1 MAPPHT
7 ATTTTSKVSNR
18 PALPKRPVLVSHI
31 PFKARLIPPHP
42 AFNCSDENIIK
53 LYLRVQEG
61 EAMKR
66 LRRKEVKIRAKF
78 LTKEEEIL
86 ENFRQ
91 EREASKILDGVSES
105 LARMKIDRNLL
116 KEDVRRS
123 QQGCAV
129 PPRKHNKKSA
139 VDTLQDD
146 EMQFRNDL
154 PPYGDQSSYSSIV
167 VMRDGKEN
175 GDNYP
180 PPGRGCRKDILI
192 TPRSTFPPTNRT
204 GPNEGTENAPP
215 VFDTLYSLF
224 TLEQDLA
231 TSTNIEQFF
240 FERPP
245 LLPITPTAENSL
257 RLKLRTSS
265 FKSDFPGISS
275 TPNKDIG
282 RSHSPG
288 QQQSSSFFA
297 DELDESEKENLD
309 ELAVL
314 RQQQQQH
321 LLFATPATATVSTA
335 TTATSKPRQNSLISS
350 CSAPCSPTRR
360 KREHDEISDDLDGGM
375 TTTTTPFM
383 NTLSSPASRQISGLV
398 TSSIALPQPLAYHG
412 SQHHSPDADIRM
424 SMEQEP
430 QAKRARLLLNPPA
443 GLESSKASV
452 LLRDSKG
459 LFGPQSL
466 VIR

>member
-7 ATTTTSKVSNR
+7 ATTTTSKASNR
-18 PALPKRPVLVSHI
+18 PALPKRPVVISHI

-42 AFNCSDENIIK
+42 AFNCSDENIIE
-53 LYLRVQEG
+53 LYLGVQV
-61 EAMKR
+61 KR

-78 LTKEEEIL
+78 RTQQEEIR

-91 EREASKILDGVSES
+91 EREVSKILDGVSES
-105 LARMKIDRNLL
+105 LARMEIDRNLL

-129 PPRKHNKKSA
+129 LPRKHNKKSA
-139 VDTLQDD
+139 VDTIQDD
-146 EMQFRNDL
+146 EMQFRNDM
-154 PPYGDQSSYSSIV
+154 PPYGDQSSHSSIV
-167 VMRDGKEN
+167 VMKDGKEN

-180 PPGRGCRKDILI
+180 PPSRGRRKDTSI

-204 GPNEGTENAPP
+204 GPNEGMKNAPP
-215 VFDTLYSLF
+215 VSDTRYSLF

-231 TSTNIEQFF
+231 TSTNSEQFF

-245 LLPITPTAENSL
+245 LLPLTPTAESSL

-265 FKSDFPGISS
+265 FKSDFPGLSS
-275 TPNKDIG
+275 TPHKNIG

-288 QQQSSSFFA
+288 QQQSSSFFS
-297 DELDESEKENLD
+297 DEPDESEKENLD

-321 LLFATPATATVSTA
+321 LLFAITATATSA
-335 TTATSKPRQNSLISS
+335 TSATSKAKQNSHISS
-350 CSAPCSPTRR
+350 CSAPCSPTGR
-360 KREHDEISDDLDGGM
+360 KREHEEISDDLDGVM
-375 TTTTTPFM
+375 ATTTTPFM
-383 NTLSSPASRQISGLV
+383 NTLSSLASRQISGVV

-412 SQHHSPDADIRM
+412 SQHHSPDADISM
-424 SMEQEP
+424 SMDQEP
-430 QAKRARLLLNPPA
+430 QAKRARLLLSPPA
-443 GLESSKASV
+443 GLESSKPSI

>member
-7 ATTTTSKVSNR
+7 ATSTTSKASNR
-18 PALPKRPVLVSHI
+18 PALPKRPVVLSHI
-31 PFKARLIPPHP
+31 PFKARLTPPHP
-42 AFNCSDENIIK
+42 AFNCSDENMIK
-53 LYLRVQEG
+53 LYMRVQEG

-66 LRRKEVKIRAKF
+66 LRLKVKIREKIR
-78 LTKEEEIL
+78 TKEEELL

-91 EREASKILDGVSES
+91 ERKASQILDGVSES
-105 LARMKIDRNLL
+105 LARMEIDRNLL

-123 QQGCAV
+123 QQGCNAV
-129 PPRKHNKKSA
+129 LPRKQNKKSA
-139 VDTLQDD
+139 VDTIQDD
-146 EMQFRNDL
+146 EMQFRNGM
-154 PPYGDQSSYSSIV
+154 PPYGDQSSHSIV
-167 VMRDGKEN
+167 VMKDRKEN

-180 PPGRGCRKDILI
+180 PPSRRCRKDTLI

-204 GPNEGTENAPP
+204 GPNEGTKNAPP
-215 VFDTLYSLF
+215 VSDTRYSLF

-245 LLPITPTAENSL
+245 LLPLTPTAENSL
-257 RLKLRTSS
+257 RLKLRISN
-265 FKSDFPGISS
+265 FKSDFPGLSN
-275 TPNKDIG
+275 TPHKIIG

-288 QQQSSSFFA
+288 QQQSSSFFS
-297 DELDESEKENLD
+297 DEPDESEKENLD

-314 RQQQQQH
+314 RQQH
-321 LLFATPATATVSTA
+321 LLFATPATATA
-335 TTATSKPRQNSLISS
+335 TTATSKAKQNSHISS
-350 CSAPCSPTRR
+350 CSAPCSPTGR

-375 TTTTTPFM
+375 TTTTTPLR
-383 NTLSSPASRQISGLV
+383 NTTSSPAPRQISGLV
-398 TSSIALPQPLAYHG
+398 TSSISLPRPLAYHG
-412 SQHHSPDADIRM
+412 SQHHSPDADISM

-430 QAKRARLLLNPPA
+430 QAKRARLLPSPPA
-443 GLESSKASV
+443 GLEPSKPSI
-452 LLRDSKG
+452 LLRDSKE

>member
-7 ATTTTSKVSNR
+7 ATTTTSKASNR
-18 PALPKRPVLVSHI
+18 PALPKRSVVISHI

-42 AFNCSDENIIK
+42 AFNCSDENIIE
-53 LYLRVQEG
+53 LYLGVQVE
-61 EAMKR
+61 R
-66 LRRKEVKIRAKF
+66 LRRKDVKIRATF
-78 LTKEEEIL
+78 RTQQEEIR

-105 LARMKIDRNLL
+105 LARMDIDRNLL

-123 QQGCAV
+123 QQRCAV
-129 PPRKHNKKSA
+129 LPRKHNKSA
-139 VDTLQDD
+139 VDTIQDD
-146 EMQFRNDL
+146 ELQFRNDM
-154 PPYGDQSSYSSIV
+154 PPYGDQSSHSSIV
-167 VMRDGKEN
+167 VMKDGKEN

-180 PPGRGCRKDILI
+180 PPSRGRRKDKSI

-204 GPNEGTENAPP
+204 GPNEGMKNTPP
-215 VFDTLYSLF
+215 LSDTRYSLF

-240 FERPP
+240 FERRP
-245 LLPITPTAENSL
+245 LIPLTPTAESSL

-265 FKSDFPGISS
+265 FKSDFPGLSS
-275 TPNKDIG
+275 TPQKNRG
-282 RSHSPG
+282 RNHSPG
-288 QQQSSSFFA
+288 EQQSSSFFSDA
-297 DELDESEKENLD
+297 PDESEKENLD

-321 LLFATPATATVSTA
+321 LLFAIPATATA
-335 TTATSKPRQNSLISS
+335 TTATATSATSASSKAKQNSHLSS
-350 CSAPCSPTRR
+350 CSAPCSPTGR
-360 KREHDEISDDLDGGM
+360 KREHDEISDDLDSFM
-375 TTTTTPFM
+375 ATTTTPFM
-383 NTLSSPASRQISGLV
+383 NTLSSLASRQISGLV

-412 SQHHSPDADIRM
+412 SQKHSPDADISM
-424 SMEQEP
+424 SMDQEP
-430 QAKRARLLLNPPA
+430 QAKRARLLLSPPA
-443 GLESSKASV
+443 GLESSKPSM
-452 LLRDSKG
+452 LLSDSKG